1 MSFPVRSTRPAGGRL
16 TLRPALAF
24 VILFAALLTAAPLR
38 AQSVT
43 GSIQG
48 VVVDSSGAVLPGA
61 TVTVTN
67 TATSATRE
75 VITDD
80 QGLFAAELL
89 PVGPYAVTV
98 ALAGFETARPTDVV
112 LTVGQTRI
120 LRLEMG
126 IAGVTTAVTVTGS
139 VPALE
144 TTRSQVSSTVN
155 AAAVANLPTNG
166 RNFIDFVLL
175 TPGVTRD
182 VRGGDISFAG
192 QRGTLNSLIIDGAD
206 NNNTFFGQTVGRT
219 GSGRAPYQFSQDA
232 VQEFQVNSSAYSAEF
247 GRAGGAVINV
257 VTKSGT
263 NTLSGSAFEFYRDK
277 ALNANNYINEL
288 RGRPKSP
295 YHYNQFGAVVG
306 GPLRRDRDFF
316 FANYDGQRNTQPNPV
331 FLNLP
336 GDTPTDPATRAA
348 IDTLASK
355 AESWTRGQNQD
366 VFLIKT
372 DHQLTDR
379 QRLTLRYNHQNFTG
393 TNFENAGAQRSV
405 EGTGDSKVYTRTFN
419 ATLTSVLGRSF
430 FNEVKMQ
437 WAKDEEPGFANST
450 NPEASIFQGATQVLV
465 IGRNNFSPRE
475 TTIKRWQVAN
485 STTWVNGPHKIK
497 GGLDF
502 QFDDILNYFPGFF
515 GGSYTFRS
523 LASFNAGRPSG
534 ANETYQ
540 QNFEGPGTTGATT
553 NPNVREYSFFVQD
566 EWRVNADLTVNAGL
580 RYDLMKTDAPPVRNP
595 DADLAAADIDTSR
608 LNADTNNWGPR
619 VGLAWAPS
627 GRKLVVR
634 GGWGLFYGRTPSI
647 MLGTAHSNNG
657 INIVSL
663 VVRGDAV
670 PTYPNTF
677 ASIPSGVAASTPTI
691 FYVDRDFANPRLMQA
706 SGGIEWEVM
715 PNTTVS
721 ANYIFVDGQQLPRSI
736 DRNLGTPGSQTFT
749 VAGTGE
755 TRTYHRFGADR
766 PFRNFGRVIAFESSA
781 ESRYNGLTLE
791 LNRRFASGLQFR
803 TAYTIGKVED
813 TVPDATAVVPGN
825 AGDDVKY
832 ASNPADFDLDRTA
845 GLNDQRHRLVVSG
858 TYATDGWAEGFDGV
872 ARVLLRGWTLSGILT
887 AQSGQ
892 PYSARVGAVD
902 LNNDGNTRNDLAPGT
917 LRNEFRLPGS
927 VTLDPRIARDI
938 PLTGRARATLIFEA
952 FNLFN
957 DDIISSVDP
966 AFFAASGG
974 VLTPN
979 AAFGTP
985 LTSVGER
992 VIQLAVKLSF

>member
-1 MSFPVRSTRPAGGRL
+1 MSFPDRPTHLVIRCWTMVRVAGIFVL
-16 TLRPALAF
+16 SFLLATP
-24 VILFAALLTAAPLR
+24 VS

-48 VVVDSSGAVLPGA
+48 VVVDQSGGVLPGA

-67 TATSATRE
+67 MATGATRE
-75 VITDD
+75 AVTDAE
-80 QGLFAAELL
+80 GLFAAELL
-89 PVGPYAVTV
+89 AVGPYEVSVELSGFAGRKESDV
-98 ALAGFETARPTDVV
+98 A
-112 LTVGQTRI
+112 LTVGQTRT
-120 LRLEMG
+120 LRVQLG
-126 IAGVTTAVTVTGS
+126 VAGVTDAVTVTGS
-139 VPALE
+139 VPVLE
-144 TTRSQVSSTVN
+144 TTRSQVASTVN
-155 AAAVANLPTNG
+155 AAAVANLPVNG

-192 QRGTLNSLIIDGAD
+192 QRGTLNSLIVDGAD

-219 GSGRAPYQFSQDA
+219 GSGRAPYQFSQEA
-232 VQEFQVNSSAYSAEF
+232 VQEFQVNSSAYSAEY

-263 NTLSGSAFEFYRDK
+263 NTMTGSVFEFYRDK

-306 GPLRRDRDFF
+306 GPIRRDRDFF
-316 FANYDGQRNTQPNPV
+316 FFNYDGQRNTQPNAV

-336 GDTPTDPATRAA
+336 ADTPTDAATQAA
-348 IDTLASK
+348 IATLTPR
-355 AESWTRGQNQD
+355 AESWERGQNQD

-379 QRLTLRYNHQNFTG
+379 HRLTLRYNHQNFTG
-393 TNFENAGAQRSV
+393 KNFENGGAQRSL
-405 EGTGDSKVYTRTFN
+405 EGTGDAKVYTRTFN
-419 ATLTSVLGRSF
+419 TTLTSVLSNSL
-430 FNEVKMQ
+430 FNEVKVQ
-437 WAKDEEPGFANST
+437 YAKDEEPGFANT
-450 NPEASIFQGATQVLV
+450 NNPEATIFQGANTVLI

-485 STTWVNGPHKIK
+485 STTWVQGAHKIK

-502 QFDDILNYFPGFF
+502 QFDDILNHFPGFF

-523 LASFNAGRPSG
+523 LASFTSGRPSG

-540 QNFEGPGTTGATT
+540 QNFEGPDTTGPTT
-553 NPNVREYSFFVQD
+553 NPNIQEYSFFVQD
-566 EWRVNADLTVNAGL
+566 EWRVGPDLTVNAGV

-608 LNADTNNWGPR
+608 LDSDTNNWGPR
-619 VGLAWAPS
+619 LGIAWAPT
-627 GRKLVVR
+627 GRTYVVR

-663 VVRGDAV
+663 VFRGDAV

-677 ASIPSGVAASTPTI
+677 ASIPSGVAASAPSI
-691 FYVDRDFANPRLMQA
+691 FYIDKDFANPRLMQA
-706 SGGIEWEVM
+706 SAGVEWEAL

-721 ANYIFVDGQQLPRSI
+721 VNYIFVDGQQLPRSI
-736 DRNLGTPGSQTFT
+736 DRNLGTLGSQSYT
-749 VAGTGE
+749 VTGSSQTE
-755 TRTYHRFGADR
+755 TYHRFGADR
-766 PFRNFGRVIAFESSA
+766 PFRNFGRVIGFESTA
-781 ESRYNGLTLE
+781 ESRYNGITLE
-791 LNRRFASGLQFR
+791 LNRRFTGGLQLR
-803 TAYTIGKVED
+803 TAYTFGKVED

-825 AGDDVKY
+825 AGDDIKY
-832 ASNPADFDLDRTA
+832 ASNPVDFASDRTY
-845 GLNDQRHRLVVSG
+845 GSTDQRHRFVVSG
-858 TYATDGWAEGFDGV
+858 TYATGAWAEDFDGV
-872 ARVLLRGWTLSGILT
+872 AHGLLHGWTLSGILT

-892 PYSARVGAVD
+892 PYSARVGGVD

-917 LRNEFRLPGS
+917 VRNEFRLPGN
-927 VTLDPRIARDI
+927 VTFDPRVAREI
-938 PLTGRARATLIFEA
+938 SLSSRSRLTLIFEA

-957 DDIISSVDP
+957 DDILSSVETGLYT
-966 AFFAASGG
+966 ASTQTSS
-974 VLTPN
+974 LTPN
-979 AAFGTP
+979 TAFATP

-992 VIQLAVKLSF
+992 VIQLAIKLSF